1 MEIRQLRALI
11 AIADTGT
18 FTAAAQRLHVTQA
31 AISMQ
36 IRQLEKEVG
45 VQLFARTPRRVR
57 LTEAG
62 EKLAARAKRILMEHD
77 VAVVELREL
86 SGSIQHRLRIGT
98 ASTRI
103 SSAPLPAILQELRE
117 QHPNTDV
124 TVVSGTSDKLVRQI
138 LAGDIDLAFVSLP
151 VEVPEIETE
160 ALETDALVAIASPGH
175 RLSKRH
181 VVTAAHLATEKL
193 ILSESGG
200 NTRRLIDEFFTNA
213 GVKPKVVMEL
223 SRQTAI
229 NRMVEQQLG
238 VGIAPLRAVY
248 EEIRS
253 GKLISRP
260 IEGASLHWQLGL
272 AHLRGA
278 PESSVAKA
286 FRTLCRESFSA
297 TSGARRPK

>member
-1 MEIRQLRALI
+1 
-11 AIADTGT
+11 
-18 FTAAAQRLHVTQA
+18 
-31 AISMQ
+31 
-36 IRQLEKEVG
+36 
-45 VQLFARTPRRVR
+45 
-57 LTEAG
+57 
-62 EKLAARAKRILMEHD
+62 
-77 VAVVELREL
+77 
-86 SGSIQHRLRIGT
+86 
-98 ASTRI
+98 
-103 SSAPLPAILQELRE
+103 
-117 QHPNTDV
+117 
-124 TVVSGTSDKLVRQI
+124 VRQI
-138 LAGDIDLAFVSLP
+138 LAGDLDLAFVSLP

-175 RLSKRH
+175 RLSKRR

-238 VGIAPLRAVY
+238 VSIAPLRAVY

-260 IEGASLHWQLGL
+260 IDGASHSTGSSASLTFAAPRNRPSRRRSGL
-272 AHLRGA
+272 
-278 PESSVAKA
+278 
-286 FRTLCRESFSA
+286 SA
-297 TSGARRPK
+297 ERHSGV